1 MRKKLFAIL
10 ALVIFLS
17 VTFWISTRETGEED
31 GLMSLFDKKKETI
44 YFWYDDASMSDY
56 INGAAI
62 LFGDKYNVR
71 VLPQLVSESKYL
83 EAINYATLYEEH
95 MPDAYII
102 SNDSLEKAY
111 LAGLAAPVKD
121 IANRMNTIHFP
132 QVALDA
138 VTYKG
143 KQVAYPL
150 YFETSVLLYN
160 ETFLKEWAK
169 QQAVRE
175 AEGTEETEEAEGVAE
190 TQPDEAALQARAD
203 EILKTA
209 VPQTIDD
216 ILKVADTFD
225 PPETVE
231 GIFKWDVSDI
241 FYNYY
246 FVGNY
251 MNVGGNTGDDPAQL
265 NINNPEAVSCL
276 EIYKAL
282 NEFFYIESDKVTYES
297 VLQDFMDGKIMFTI
311 VTTDV
316 LAVLEQAKK
325 AEEFTFDYGVALLPA
340 IDEKLESR
348 SLSVTGVVAVNGYSK
363 EAELAEQFAVYLST
377 DYAPRMYERC
387 GRMASYHHVK
397 YTNDLFAVFTQ
408 EYARSVSL
416 PKMIETGNYW
426 VQLEILF
433 SKVWNGGNVAG
444 LVEELAQKMNEQ
456 VQVKE

>member
-1 MRKKLFAIL
+1 MRKKLFAVL

-17 VTFWISTRETGEED
+17 VVFWVSIGEQENEE
-31 GLMSLFDKKKETI
+31 GSMSLVENKKETI
-44 YFWYDDASMSDY
+44 YFWYDDESMSDY
-56 INGAAI
+56 INGAAVM
-62 LFGDKYNVR
+62 FGEKYNVR
-71 VLPQLVSESKYL
+71 ILPQLVSESKYL
-83 EAINYATLYEEH
+83 EAINYATLYDEH
-95 MPDAYII
+95 VPDAYLI

-111 LAGLAAPVKD
+111 LAGLAAPVTD
-121 IANRMNTIHFP
+121 LANRMNTIHFP

-138 VTYKG
+138 VTYNG
-143 KQVAYPL
+143 RQVAYPL

-160 ETFLKEWAK
+160 ETYLREWSV

-175 AEGTEETEEAEGVAE
+175 AEEAESDV
-190 TQPDEAALQARAD
+190 DEAILQARAE

-231 GIFKWDVSDI
+231 GILKWDVSDI

-251 MNVGGNTGDDPAQL
+251 MNVGGDTGDDPSQL
-265 NINNPEAVSCL
+265 NINNSEAISCL

-297 VLQDFMDGKIMFTI
+297 VLQDFIDGKIMFTI
-311 VTTDV
+311 VTTDA
-316 LAVLEQAKK
+316 LAILEQAQKE
-325 AEEFTFDYGVALLPA
+325 EEFAFDYGVALLP
-340 IDEKLESR
+340 DPSDKLESR
-348 SLSVTGVVAVNGYSK
+348 SLSVTGVVAVNGYSENAK
-363 EAELAEQFAVYLST
+363 LAEQFAVYMST
-377 DYAPRMYERC
+377 DYAPRMYDRC
-387 GRMASYHHVK
+387 GRIAAYHHVK
-397 YTNDLFAVFTQ
+397 HKNDLFAVYKQ
-408 EYARSVSL
+408 EYERSVSL

-433 SKVWNGGNVAG
+433 SKVWNGGNVAD
-444 LVEELAQKMNEQ
+444 LVEELAQKMKEQ
-456 VQVKE
+456 IFVKE

>member
-1 MRKKLFAIL
+1 MRNKLFAIL

-17 VTFWISTRETGEED
+17 VVFWGSTREPSEED
-31 GLMSLFDKKKETI
+31 SLMSMFDKKKETI
-44 YFWYDDASMSDY
+44 YFWYDDASMADY
-56 INGAAI
+56 INGAAV

-111 LAGLAAPVKD
+111 LSGLAAPVKD
-121 IANRMNTIHFP
+121 VANRMNTIHFP

-138 VTYKG
+138 ITYKG

-150 YFETSVLLYN
+150 YFETSALLYN

-175 AEGTEETEEAEGVAE
+175 AEEAEN
-190 TQPDEAALQARAD
+190 QPDETALQARAD
-203 EILKTA
+203 EIMKTA
-209 VPQTIDD
+209 VPKTIDD
-216 ILKVADTFD
+216 ILKVADSFD
-225 PPETVE
+225 PPESVE

-251 MNVGGNTGDDPAQL
+251 MNVGGNTGDDPAHL

-311 VTTDV
+311 VTTDA
-316 LAVLEQAKK
+316 LAILEQAKK
-325 AEEFTFDYGVALLPA
+325 AEEFTFDYGVALLPD
-340 IDEKLESR
+340 IGEELESR
-348 SLSVTGVVAVNGYSK
+348 SLSVTSVVAVNGYSK
-363 EAELAEQFAVYLST
+363 NAELAEQFAVYLST
-377 DYAPRMYERC
+377 DYAPRMYDRC
-387 GRMASYHHVK
+387 GRMASYYHVK
-397 YTNDLFAVFTQ
+397 YANDMFPVFMQ
-408 EYARSVSL
+408 EYERSVSL

-444 LVEELAQKMNEQ
+444 LVEELAEKINEQ
-456 VQVKE
+456 VQTKE

>member
-17 VTFWISTRETGEED
+17 VTFWGSTREQGIEED
-31 GLMSLFDKKKETI
+31 PMSFFEKKKETI
-44 YFWYDDASMSDY
+44 YFWYDDESMSDY
-56 INGAAI
+56 IKGAAVM
-62 LFGDKYNVR
+62 FGEKYNVR
-71 VLPQLVSESKYL
+71 ILPQLVSESKYL

-95 MPDAYII
+95 MPDAYLI

-111 LAGLAAPVKD
+111 LAGLAAPVTD
-121 IANRMNTIHFP
+121 LANRMNTIHFP

-138 VTYKG
+138 VTYNG
-143 KQVAYPL
+143 KRVAYPL

-160 ETFLKEWAK
+160 ETFLKEWSR

-175 AEGTEETEEAEGVAE
+175 AEETESVV
-190 TQPDEAALQARAD
+190 DESVLQARAD
-203 EILKTA
+203 EILKVA

-216 ILKVADTFD
+216 ILNVADTFD

-246 FVGNY
+246 FIGNY
-251 MNVGGNTGDDPAQL
+251 MNVGGNTGDDPTQL
-265 NINNPEAVSCL
+265 NINNPEAISCL

-297 VLQDFMDGKIMFTI
+297 VLQDFIEGKIMFTI
-311 VTTDV
+311 VTTDA
-316 LAVLEQAKK
+316 LAILEQAQK
-325 AEEFTFDYGVALLPA
+325 EGELIFDYGVALLP
-340 IDEKLESR
+340 DPGEELESR
-348 SLSVTGVVAVNGYSK
+348 PLSVTGVVAVNGYSENAK
-363 EAELAEQFAVYLST
+363 LAEEFAVYMTT
-377 DYAPRMYERC
+377 DYASRMYERC
-387 GRMASYHHVK
+387 GRLAAYHHVK
-397 YTNDLFAVFTQ
+397 YKNDLFTVFKQ
-408 EYARSVSL
+408 EYERSVSL

-433 SKVWNGGNVAG
+433 SKVWNGGDVAE
-444 LVEELAQKMNEQ
+444 LVAEMAQKMNEQ
-456 VQVKE
+456 IHVKE

>member
-10 ALVIFLS
+10 TLVIFLS
-17 VTFWISTRETGEED
+17 LTFWISTRETGEDE
-31 GLMSLFDKKKETI
+31 GLMSLFNKKRETI

-83 EAINYATLYEEH
+83 EAINHATLYEEH

-111 LAGLAAPVKD
+111 LSGLAAPVKD
-121 IANRMNTIHFP
+121 VANRMNTIHFP

-138 VTYKG
+138 VSYKG

-175 AEGTEETEEAEGVAE
+175 AEEAAGEVTEENAP
-190 TQPDEAALQARAD
+190 QPDEAALQARAD
-203 EILKTA
+203 EIMKTA
-209 VPQTIDD
+209 VPETIGD
-216 ILKVADTFD
+216 ILKVADSFD

-251 MNVGGNTGDDPAQL
+251 MNVGGNTGDDPTQL
-265 NINNPEAVSCL
+265 NINNPEAISSL

-311 VTTDV
+311 VTTDA
-316 LAVLEQAKK
+316 LAILEQAKK

-340 IDEKLESR
+340 PGEGLESR
-348 SLSVTGVVAVNGYSK
+348 SLSVTGVVAVNGYSEK
-363 EAELAEQFAVYLST
+363 AEAAEQFAVYLTT
-377 DYAPRMYERC
+377 DYAPRMYDRC

-397 YTNDLFAVFTQ
+397 YKNDLFSIFKQ
-408 EYARSVSL
+408 EYERSVSL

-433 SKVWNGGNVAG
+433 SKVWNGGNVAA

-456 VQVKE
+456 VYVKE

>member
-10 ALVIFLS
+10 TLVIFLS
-17 VTFWISTRETGEED
+17 LTFWISTREIGEDE
-31 GLMSLFDKKKETI
+31 GLMSLFNEKKETI

-83 EAINYATLYEEH
+83 EAINYATLYDEH
-95 MPDAYII
+95 VPDAYLI

-111 LAGLAAPVKD
+111 LAGLAAPVTD
-121 IANRMNTIHFP
+121 LANRMNTIHFP

-138 VTYKG
+138 VTYNG

-160 ETFLKEWAK
+160 ETYLKEWSV
-169 QQAVRE
+169 QQASRE
-175 AEGTEETEEAEGVAE
+175 AEETEGAV
-190 TQPDEAALQARAD
+190 DEAVLQARAD
-203 EILKTA
+203 EIMQTA

-231 GIFKWDVSDI
+231 GILKWDVSDI

-251 MNVGGNTGDDPAQL
+251 MNVGGNTGDDPTQL
-265 NINNPEAVSCL
+265 NINNPEAISCL

-297 VLQDFMDGKIMFTI
+297 VLQDFIDGKIMFTI
-311 VTTDV
+311 VTTDA
-316 LAVLEQAKK
+316 LAILEQAQK
-325 AEEFTFDYGVALLPA
+325 EGEFVFDYGVALLP
-340 IDEKLESR
+340 DPSGQLESR
-348 SLSVTGVVAVNGYSK
+348 SLSVTGVVAVNGYSEK
-363 EAELAEQFAVYLST
+363 AKLAEQFAVYMTT
-377 DYAPRMYERC
+377 DYAPRMYDRC
-387 GRMASYHHVK
+387 GRMAAYHHVK
-397 YTNDLFAVFTQ
+397 HKNDMFNVYKQ
-408 EYARSVSL
+408 EYERSVSL

-433 SKVWNGGNVAG
+433 SQVWNGGNVAD
-444 LVEELAQKMNEQ
+444 LVEELAQKMKEQ
-456 VQVKE
+456 IYIKE

>member
-17 VTFWISTRETGEED
+17 VIFWGSTSQQED
-31 GLMSLFDKKKETI
+31 DSLSSMFDKKKETI

-56 INGAAI
+56 INGAAV
-62 LFGDKYNVR
+62 LFGQKYNVR

-95 MPDAYII
+95 MPDAYLI

-111 LAGLAAPVKD
+111 LSGLAAPVKD

-175 AEGTEETEEAEGVAE
+175 AEEAEIE
-190 TQPDEAALQARAD
+190 LDEATLQTRAS
-203 EILKTA
+203 EIFETA
-209 VPQTIDD
+209 VPATIDD
-216 ILKVADTFD
+216 ILKVADSFD

-251 MNVGGNTGDDPAQL
+251 MSVGGSMGDDPTQL
-265 NINNPEAVSCL
+265 NINSPEAISCL

-297 VLQDFMDGKIMFTI
+297 VLQDFIDGKIMFTI
-311 VTTDV
+311 VTTDA
-316 LAVLEQAKK
+316 LASLEQAPK
-325 AEEFTFDYGVALLPA
+325 AEEFTFDYGMALLPS
-340 IDEKLESR
+340 IGEKLESR
-348 SLSVTGVVAVNGYSK
+348 SLSVTGVVAVNGYSEK
-363 EAELAEQFAVYLST
+363 AELAEQFAVYLST
-377 DYAPRMYERC
+377 DYAPRMYDRC
-387 GRMASYHHVK
+387 GRMASYYHVK
-397 YTNDLFAVFTQ
+397 YENDLFSVFRQ
-408 EYARSVSL
+408 EYERSVSL

-433 SKVWNGGNVAG
+433 SKVWNGGNVAE
-444 LVEELAQKMNEQ
+444 LVEGLAQKMNEQ
-456 VQVKE
+456 VQAKE

>member
-10 ALVIFLS
+10 TLVIFLS
-17 VTFWISTRETGEED
+17 VIFWGSTKPQGAED
-31 GLMSLFDKKKETI
+31 DIMSLFDKKKETI

-56 INGAAI
+56 INGAAV
-62 LFGDKYNVR
+62 LFGEKYNVR

-83 EAINYATLYEEH
+83 EAINHATLYEEH
-95 MPDAYII
+95 VPDAYLI

-121 IANRMNTIHFP
+121 VANRMNTIHFP

-169 QQAVRE
+169 QQAARE
-175 AEGTEETEEAEGVAE
+175 AEEAGTE
-190 TQPDEAALQARAD
+190 PDEAALQARAD
-203 EILKTA
+203 EILQNA
-209 VPQTIDD
+209 VPETIDD

-251 MNVGGNTGDDPAQL
+251 MNVGGNSGDDPAQL
-265 NINNPEAVSCL
+265 NINNPEAISCL

-311 VTTDV
+311 VTTDA
-316 LAVLEQAKK
+316 LAILEQARK
-325 AEEFTFDYGVALLPA
+325 EEKLAFDYGVALLPA
-340 IDEKLESR
+340 PGEKLESR
-348 SLSVTGVVAVNGYSK
+348 SLSVTGVVAVNGYSERA
-363 EAELAEQFAVYLST
+363 EAAEQFAVYLST
-377 DYAPRMYERC
+377 DYAPRMYDRC

-397 YTNDLFAVFTQ
+397 YKNDLFAVFKQ
-408 EYARSVSL
+408 EYERSVSL

-433 SKVWNGGNVAG
+433 SKVWNGGDVAV
-444 LVEELAQKMNEQ
+444 LLEEMAQKMNEQ
-456 VQVKE
+456 VQTK

>member
-1 MRKKLFAIL
+1 MREIL
-10 ALVIFLS
+10 DVDEEEGLPDLETAGNMVDEALWETKTQEYLRNCIPGTIDELMEIAN
-17 VTFWISTRETGEED
+17 TFEVPEGVD
-31 GLMSLFDKKKETI
+31 GLL
-44 YFWYDDASMSDY
+44 
-56 INGAAI
+56 
-62 LFGDKYNVR
+62 
-71 VLPQLVSESKYL
+71 
-83 EAINYATLYEEH
+83 
-95 MPDAYII
+95 
-102 SNDSLEKAY
+102 
-111 LAGLAAPVKD
+111 
-121 IANRMNTIHFP
+121 
-132 QVALDA
+132 
-138 VTYKG
+138 
-143 KQVAYPL
+143 
-150 YFETSVLLYN
+150 
-160 ETFLKEWAK
+160 
-169 QQAVRE
+169 
-175 AEGTEETEEAEGVAE
+175 
-190 TQPDEAALQARAD
+190 
-203 EILKTA
+203 
-209 VPQTIDD
+209 
-216 ILKVADTFD
+216 
-225 PPETVE
+225 
-231 GIFKWDVSDI
+231 KWDVSDI

-311 VTTDV
+311 VTTDA
-316 LAVLEQAKK
+316 LAVLEQAKE

-397 YTNDLFAVFTQ
+397 YTNNLFAVFTQ

-433 SKVWNGGNVAG
+433 SKVGNGGNVAG
-444 LVEELAQKMNEQ
+444 LLEELSQKMNEQ

>member
-1 MRKKLFAIL
+1 MRKKLFAVL

-17 VTFWISTRETGEED
+17 VVFWVSIGEQENEE
-31 GLMSLFDKKKETI
+31 GSMSLVENKKETI
-44 YFWYDDASMSDY
+44 YFWYDDESMSDY
-56 INGAAI
+56 INGAAVM
-62 LFGDKYNVR
+62 FGEKYNVR
-71 VLPQLVSESKYL
+71 ILPQLVSESKYL
-83 EAINYATLYEEH
+83 EAINYATLYDEH
-95 MPDAYII
+95 APDAYLI

-111 LAGLAAPVKD
+111 LAGLAAPVTD
-121 IANRMNTIHFP
+121 LANRMNTIHFP

-138 VTYKG
+138 VTYNG
-143 KQVAYPL
+143 RQVAYPL

-160 ETFLKEWAK
+160 ETYLREWSV

-175 AEGTEETEEAEGVAE
+175 AEEAESDV
-190 TQPDEAALQARAD
+190 DEAILQARAE

-231 GIFKWDVSDI
+231 GILKWDVSDI

-251 MNVGGNTGDDPAQL
+251 MNVGGDTGDDPTQL
-265 NINNPEAVSCL
+265 NINNPETISCL

-297 VLQDFMDGKIMFTI
+297 VLQDFIDGKIMFTI
-311 VTTDV
+311 VTTDA
-316 LAVLEQAKK
+316 LAILEQAQKE
-325 AEEFTFDYGVALLPA
+325 EEFAFDYGVALLP
-340 IDEKLESR
+340 DPSDKLESR
-348 SLSVTGVVAVNGYSK
+348 SLSVTGVVAVNGYSEK
-363 EAELAEQFAVYLST
+363 AKLAEQFAVYMST
-377 DYAPRMYERC
+377 DYAPRMYDRC
-387 GRMASYHHVK
+387 GRIAAYHHVK
-397 YTNDLFAVFTQ
+397 HKNDLFAVYKQ
-408 EYARSVSL
+408 EYERSVSL

-433 SKVWNGGNVAG
+433 SKVWNGGNVAD
-444 LVEELAQKMNEQ
+444 LVEELAQKMKEQ
-456 VQVKE
+456 IFVKE

>member
-17 VTFWISTRETGEED
+17 LIFWGSTRPQGAED
-31 GLMSLFDKKKETI
+31 DIMSLFDNKKETI

-56 INGAAI
+56 INGAAVM
-62 LFGDKYNVR
+62 FSEKYDVR

-83 EAINYATLYEEH
+83 EAINHATLYEEH
-95 MPDAYII
+95 VPDAYLI

-111 LAGLAAPVKD
+111 LTGLAAPVKD
-121 IANRMNTIHFP
+121 VANRMNTVHFP

-160 ETFLKEWAK
+160 ETYLKDWAK

-175 AEGTEETEEAEGVAE
+175 AEAAQGTEEAEGATE
-190 TQPDEAALQARAD
+190 MLQDEAALQARAD

-209 VPQTIDD
+209 VPETIDD

-225 PPETVE
+225 PPENVE

-251 MNVGGNTGDDPAQL
+251 MDVGGTTGDDPAQL
-265 NINNPEAVSCL
+265 NINNPEVISCL

-311 VTTDV
+311 VTTDA
-316 LAVLEQAKK
+316 LAILEQAKK
-325 AEEFTFDYGVALLPA
+325 AEEFAYDYGVAMLPD
-340 IDEKLESR
+340 IGEKLESR

-363 EAELAEQFAVYLST
+363 KAELAEQFAVYLST

-387 GRMASYHHVK
+387 GRMASYYHVK
-397 YTNDLFAVFTQ
+397 YANDLFAVFMQ
-408 EYARSVSL
+408 EYERSVSL

-433 SKVWNGGNVAG
+433 SKVWNGGEVAG

-456 VQVKE
+456 VQIKD

>member
-10 ALVIFLS
+10 TLVIFLS
-17 VTFWISTRETGEED
+17 LTFWISTREIGEDE
-31 GLMSLFDKKKETI
+31 GLMSLFNEKKETI

-83 EAINYATLYEEH
+83 EAINYATLYDEH
-95 MPDAYII
+95 VPDAYLI

-111 LAGLAAPVKD
+111 LAGLAAPVTD
-121 IANRMNTIHFP
+121 LANRMNTIHFP

-138 VTYKG
+138 VTYNG

-160 ETFLKEWAK
+160 ETYLKEWSV
-169 QQAVRE
+169 QQASRE
-175 AEGTEETEEAEGVAE
+175 AEETEGAV
-190 TQPDEAALQARAD
+190 DEAVLQARAD
-203 EILKTA
+203 EIMQTA

-231 GIFKWDVSDI
+231 GILKWDVSDI

-251 MNVGGNTGDDPAQL
+251 MNVGGNTGDDPTQL
-265 NINNPEAVSCL
+265 NINNPEAISCL

-297 VLQDFMDGKIMFTI
+297 VLQDFIDGKIMFTI
-311 VTTDV
+311 VTTDA
-316 LAVLEQAKK
+316 LAILEQAQK
-325 AEEFTFDYGVALLPA
+325 EGEFVFDYGVALLP
-340 IDEKLESR
+340 DPSGQLESR
-348 SLSVTGVVAVNGYSK
+348 SLSVTGVVAVNGYSEK
-363 EAELAEQFAVYLST
+363 AKLAEQFAVYMTT
-377 DYAPRMYERC
+377 DYAPRMYDRC
-387 GRMASYHHVK
+387 GRMAAYHHIK
-397 YTNDLFAVFTQ
+397 HKNDMFNVYKQ
-408 EYARSVSL
+408 EYERSVSL

-433 SKVWNGGNVAG
+433 SQVWNGGNVAD
-444 LVEELAQKMNEQ
+444 LVEELAQKMKEQ
-456 VQVKE
+456 IYIKE

>member
-17 VTFWISTRETGEED
+17 VIFWGSTREQGTED
-31 GLMSLFDKKKETI
+31 GLISLFEKKKETI

-56 INGAAI
+56 INGAAV

-111 LAGLAAPVKD
+111 LTGLAAPVKD
-121 IANRMNTIHFP
+121 IANRINTIHFP

-175 AEGTEETEEAEGVAE
+175 AEEAE
-190 TQPDEAALQARAD
+190 TQPDEATLQARAD
-203 EILKTA
+203 EILETA
-209 VPQTIDD
+209 VPETIDD
-216 ILKVADTFD
+216 ILKVADSFD

-265 NINNPEAVSCL
+265 NINNSEAVSCL

-311 VTTDV
+311 VTTDA
-316 LAVLEQAKK
+316 LAILEQAKK
-325 AEEFTFDYGVALLPA
+325 AEEFAFDYGVALLPA
-340 IDEKLESR
+340 PGEKLESR
-348 SLSVTGVVAVNGYSK
+348 SLSVTGVVAVNGYSEK
-363 EAELAEQFAVYLST
+363 AELAEQFAVYLST
-377 DYAPRMYERC
+377 DYAPRMYDRC
-387 GRMASYHHVK
+387 GRMASYYHVK
-397 YTNDLFAVFTQ
+397 YPNDLFTVFMQ
-408 EYARSVSL
+408 EYERSVSL

-433 SKVWNGGNVAG
+433 SKVWNGGNVAA

-456 VQVKE
+456 VYVKE